1 MIYIFT
7 WNSEFLLDDAILK
20 WKNQFIEK
28 YSEFNFIHFK
38 DNLDIN
44 ILKENILSFWLFSE
58 KKLTIIELDN
68 DLKEDFEENFLKILE
83 QKDENSIII
92 LKFFNPDKRKKFY
105 KNLIKLGELKEFNIG
120 DELDTKKLILAK
132 YNQKIDQNA
141 LNLIIKYKSN
151 NFSKIVNELD
161 KLFITRDFITEND
174 IKQNIIPELEE
185 SIFQIIDLLLNKDK
199 TWSIEKIHILL
210 NDTNIFAFYN
220 NLLANLRTNLFILKL
235 KNEKIPQNE
244 ITKILSLWSRSFLV
258 NKSYRINYSELRDFY
273 INLVNID
280 KNMKTWKLVTSEEND
295 ILNEIEKCVVRM

>member
-7 WNSEFLLDDAILK
+7 WNSEFLLDEAILK
-20 WKNQFIEK
+20 WKNQFMQK
-28 YSEFNFIHFK
+28 YSEFNFTHFK

-44 ILKENILSFWLFSE
+44 ILKENILSFWLFNE
-58 KKLTIIELDN
+58 KKLTIIELNN

-83 QKDENSIII
+83 NKDENTILI

-105 KNLIKLGELKEFNIG
+105 KNLIKLGELKEFNIW

-141 LNLIIKYKSN
+141 LNLLIKYKSN
-151 NFSKIVNELD
+151 NFAKIVNELD
-161 KLFITRDFITEND
+161 KLFITCDFVTEND
-174 IKQNIIPELEE
+174 VKQNIIPELEE

-235 KNEKIPQNE
+235 KNDKVSQNE
-244 ITKILSLWSRSFLV
+244 ITKILALWNRSFLV
-258 NKSYRINYSELRDFY
+258 NKSYKITYNELRDFY

-280 KNMKTWKLVTSEEND
+280 KNMKTWKLVSSEEND
-295 ILNEIEKCVVRM
+295 ILNEIEKCIVKM